1 MTTRSTRIAI
11 FALATLALATLTG
24 PATSLAQ
31 EIPQQITRPCKHP
44 CLNKIRFA
52 NAPRLDSI
60 ELHARIVPVGSID
73 PANEAFTVELSDM
86 NGVLF
91 TATLAPGDLVETNG
105 GKRWLYRN
113 PAAKTAGGLYRV
125 QIAPRKDVN
134 EGYRVDVYAYGDLS
148 AATDP
153 GISTFIIVGDDPFF
167 DNSTWS
173 PRKDGWAVDF
183 QP

>member
-1 MTTRSTRIAI
+1 MRTFTNRLAI
-11 FALATLALATLTG
+11 VTLATIALA
-24 PATSLAQ
+24 SLLGAAPSHAQ

-73 PANEAFTVELSDM
+73 PANEAFTVELSDV

-91 TATLAPGDLVETNG
+91 TATLNPGDLVETNG

-153 GISTFIIVGDDPFF
+153 GISTFIVVGNDPFF
-167 DNSTWS
+167 DNGPWS
-173 PRKDGWAVDF
+173 PRKDGWVVDF